1 MRAKLPRRSAYKFP
15 APRGLAHFFRQ
26 SRGNVI
32 HTPFIIALLAYF
44 VNGKRQKMIVIFY
57 TNLDV
62 SYKILCFE
70 EKRKTRC
77 IIWRDFEPTRKRACG
92 EAVRTSPSQKNK
104 RLSESKN
111 QPVILSGER
120 SSQSN
125 FCGLS
130 VCEQAEARG
139 IFAEAGYGLKSR
151 WLTNGMLH
159 QFKSH
164 PNSEPYPCGALAPWF
179 YLAPRSVK
187 LRLRKP
193 LRDFLRSG

>member
-1 MRAKLPRRSAYKFP
+1 MRSHQSPRLKPTHAFAKFPSVNTSLSRSYRFPQTTKGQFCCVQNCPDGRRSNSRLHVVKIHY
-15 APRGLAHFFRQ
+15 FRQ

-70 EKRKTRC
+70 EKQKTRC

-111 QPVILSGER
+111 QPVILSRER

-151 WLTNGMLH
+151 
-159 QFKSH
+159 
-164 PNSEPYPCGALAPWF
+164 
-179 YLAPRSVK
+179 
-187 LRLRKP
+187 
-193 LRDFLRSG
+193 